1 MIFLKNAPCSF
12 ELDLTFYANHLM
24 DTLGFLKLR
33 EFLVRST
40 WRKVLRLT
48 IICPKVCLSTQL
60 INFHQ
65 VFSLMSFY
73 FCNFTFCLVRSFFYF
88 AWIMKVTYNFEE
100 LREMTLSP
108 PFELELSS
116 LNVRS
121 RTPNVCNRTLS
132 IDYGS
137 FMDGLLWSCCP
148 KVISLSK
155 GLEFQEKYIMV
166 WFLLQYFRLSLSD

>member
-1 MIFLKNAPCSF
+1 MKKSF
-12 ELDLTFYANHLM
+12 EANNHLSE
-24 DTLGFLKLR
+24 G
-33 EFLVRST
+33 
-40 WRKVLRLT
+40 
-48 IICPKVCLSTQL
+48 LS
-60 INFHQ
+60 INTTYQ
-65 VFSLMSFY
+65 CSP
-73 FCNFTFCLVRSFFYF
+73 SFFFNVFLFLQFHFLFSEIFFNF

-121 RTPNVCNRTLS
+121 RTLNVCNRTLS

-137 FMDGLLWSCCP
+137 FMDGLLWSCRP
-148 KVISLSK
+148 KVISLST

-166 WFLLQYFRLSLSD
+166 WLFFYNILDCLYQINLYLTS